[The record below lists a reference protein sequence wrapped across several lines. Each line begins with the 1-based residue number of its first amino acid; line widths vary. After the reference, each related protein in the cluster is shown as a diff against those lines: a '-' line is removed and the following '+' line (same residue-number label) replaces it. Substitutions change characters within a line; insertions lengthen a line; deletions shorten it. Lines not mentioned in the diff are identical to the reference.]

1 MTIPFAA
8 VAILLL
14 AAFYTDLK
22 SMTIPNLLTVSFLA
36 GGFFFALLSDGWHGL
51 LLSLGGA
58 AAGFIPLLVLHL
70 AKGIGAGD
78 VKLFAAI
85 GAWIGTMAVLQLMMY
100 AILYAGLVGL
110 LLLVFNRPFA
120 RRMTAGLSM
129 LTSLPL
135 GSRLGASSWF
145 TWAKSGRTFPF
156 MLAVAPGAITMWMLT
171 I

>member
-8 VAILLL
+8 VAILIL

-22 SMTIPNLLTVSFLA
+22 TMTIPNLLTVSFLA
-36 GGFFFALLSDGWHGL
+36 GGCLFALLSDGWNGL

-120 RRMTAGLSM
+120 RRVTAGLAT

-135 GSRLGASSWF
+135 GSRLGASPWF

-156 MLAVAPGAITMWMLT
+156 MLAVAPGAITMWVIT

>member
-1 MTIPFAA
+1 MTISLTA

-14 AAFYTDLK
+14 AAFYTDLR

-36 GGFFFALLSDGWHGL
+36 GGCLYALLSEGWHGL
-51 LLSLGGA
+51 LLSIGGA

-85 GAWIGTMAVLQLMMY
+85 GAWIGTMAVLQLMMF

-110 LLLVFNRPFA
+110 LLLIINRPFA
-120 RRMTAGLSM
+120 KRMMAGIAL
-129 LTSLPL
+129 LTTLPL
-135 GSRLGASSWF
+135 GSRIGASPWF

-156 MLAVAPGAITMWMLT
+156 MLAVAPGAITMWMIT

>member
-1 MTIPFAA
+1 MTIPFGA

-36 GGFFFALLSDGWHGL
+36 GGCFFALLSDGWHGL
-51 LLSLGGA
+51 LLSIGGA

-120 RRMTAGLSM
+120 RRMTAGLSI

-135 GSRLGASSWF
+135 GSRLGVTSWF

-156 MLAVAPGAITMWMLT
+156 MLAVAPGAITMWMIT

>member
-8 VAILLL
+8 VGILLL

-22 SMTIPNLLTVSFLA
+22 SMIIPNLLTVSFLA
-36 GGFFFALLSDGWHGL
+36 GGCLFALLSDGWTGL
-51 LLSLGGA
+51 FLSLGGA
-58 AAGFIPLLVLHL
+58 VAGFIPLLVLHL

-120 RRMTAGLSM
+120 RRMTAGLTL

-135 GSRLGASSWF
+135 GSRIGTSPWLA
-145 TWAKSGRTFPF
+145 WAKSGRTFPF
-156 MLAVAPGAITMWMLT
+156 MLAVAPGAITMWMIT